1 MTELV
6 KFMIQQLVDNKDEV
20 AVTQGEDNTITVKVS
35 KDDMGKVIGKDG
47 RIAKAIRT
55 IVKAVGNKSGAKYS
69 VSILESDAQ

>member
-20 AVTQGEDNTITVKVS
+20 VVTLGEDNVVTVKVNNA
-35 KDDMGKVIGKDG
+35 DMGKVIGKDG

-55 IVKAVGNKSGAKYS
+55 IVKAVGNKSGVKYS
-69 VSILESDAQ
+69 VSIIEADEQ

>member
-20 AVTQGEDNTITVKVS
+20 AVTQGEDTTITVKVS

>member
-55 IVKAVGNKSGAKYS
+55 IVKAVAAKEEKR
-69 VSILESDAQ
+69 VTIEFIG

>member
-6 KFMIQQLVDNKDEV
+6 KFMIEQLVDKKDEV
-20 AVTQGEDNTITVKVS
+20 VVTLGEDNTVSVKVN

-55 IVKAVGNKSGAKYS
+55 IVKAVGNKSGVKYS
-69 VSILESDAQ
+69 VSILESDEE